1 MLTGER
7 ATTPVH
13 HRVAEALAVAA
24 HAYPFLLMGGGLTF
38 VGLLAVGPRRKDIP
52 ELWICLPAG
61 LALLGVFAGIGYWV
75 WWRLPRLTV
84 THFAFDG
91 SKVVVETPAYGC
103 SVQPVSTLRSITESR
118 GRRGVLGWW
127 LRFEGVGSV
136 FLHAQTPNGCQ
147 LVEQLRVHPKRSDAE
162 PVVAADQSRE

>member
-13 HRVAEALAVAA
+13 LRVAEALAIAA

-38 VGLLAVGPRRKDIP
+38 VGLLAIGPRRKDSP

-61 LALLGVFAGIGYWV
+61 LALLGVFAGIGYWL
-75 WWRLPRLTV
+75 WWRLPRLTI
-84 THFAFDG
+84 TRFAYDG
-91 SKVVVETPAYGC
+91 MEVVIETPAYGR
-103 SVQPVSTLRSITESR
+103 SVQPIGALRSVVESR

-127 LRFEGVGSV
+127 LRFEGGESV
-136 FLHAQTPNGCQ
+136 FLHSHTPNGWP
-147 LVEQLRVHPKRSDAE
+147 LVEQLRAHTKRQHAE
-162 PVVAADQSRE
+162 PDSSATSGGM